1 MGTEKGNVLEIVNIS
16 FCMMSPSSMF
26 AIPQECSLQE
36 QNSPKVKKF
45 SCKIPYNKL
54 VDEFYNQLVED
65 DPTKVEDDPTI
76 VEDDPTI
83 VEDDPT
89 KVEDDPTKVEDDSLI
104 IYNQNF
110 FEIPLH
116 ESISERFEKEIS
128 KQELEL
134 EEEELE
140 RKRKEEN
147 RKRLGRRIFKFLFI

>member
-65 DPTKVEDDPTI
+65 DPTKVEDD
-76 VEDDPTI
+76 
-83 VEDDPT
+83 
-89 KVEDDPTKVEDDSLI
+89 SLI